1 MQLRAAAV
9 SDLVSIET
17 LLRVSNLP
25 TAGAAEHLTN
35 FVVVVNSQGLVAC
48 GGIEFHGNFA
58 LIRSIAVAE
67 QARGAGVGKAI
78 VSRLLAQCRSR
89 AVEAV
94 ALLTTTA
101 EDYFAKEGF
110 MRVARNDVPHLL
122 LASSQ
127 FQGVCPGSS
136 TVMLKVL

>member
-1 MQLRAAAV
+1 M
-9 SDLVSIET
+9 
-17 LLRVSNLP
+17 
-25 TAGAAEHLTN
+25 
-35 FVVVVNSQGLVAC
+35 
-48 GGIEFHGNFA
+48 
-58 LIRSIAVAE
+58 
-67 QARGAGVGKAI
+67 GKAI

-89 AVEAV
+89 EVEAV

-127 FQGVCPGSS
+127 FQGVCPGSA

>member
-1 MQLRAAAV
+1 MISV
-9 SDLVSIET
+9 S
-17 LLRVSNLP
+17 
-25 TAGAAEHLTN
+25 LTN

-127 FQGVCPGSS
+127 FQGVCPGSA